1 MRSAKMSALEEKFEN
16 LKKNEGVERRYNE
29 SLNHTD
35 QVLTDTIQSTREYA
49 VRNKQYSCKTNV
61 SIFGFQQE

>member
-1 MRSAKMSALEEKFEN
+1 VSALEEKFEN

-35 QVLTDTIQSTREYA
+35 QVLTDTIQSRREYA
-49 VRNKQYSCKTNV
+49 VRNKQCRVGKKAKQR
-61 SIFGFQQE
+61 FP